1 MAFAF
6 DLDTLIGPLDAKVH
20 VAEIARLRSCR
31 STKDLD
37 AIVQQGGWLTAGTRD
52 PRLKLVKHGSGTF
65 LVVSYKDGWS
75 TRLSQAPF
83 STPR

>member
-1 MAFAF
+1 MPFAS
-6 DLDTLIGPLDAKVH
+6 DLETLVAPLDAARH
-20 VAEIARLRSCR
+20 AAEVARLRACR

-37 AIVQQGGWLTAGTRD
+37 VIVQQGGWLSDSPRD

-83 STPR
+83 PR